1 MAFALPSLVSLSIAS
16 SSRSSSSSLI
26 VLLAQHDAPLLK
38 GEQTIFITTDYSLHP
53 FQVMSDSDSDW
64 TAGSAHLNNKANHDA
79 SLNLLRR
86 GDFMGGRGGWILA
99 VYEHI

>member
-1 MAFALPSLVSLSIAS
+1 VAFGLPSLVSLSIAS
-16 SSRSSSSSLI
+16 SPRSSSSSLI
-26 VLLAQHDAPLLK
+26 VLLAQHDAPFLK

-53 FQVMSDSDSDW
+53 FQVMSDW

-86 GDFMGGRGGWILA
+86 GDFMGGRGGWRLA